1 MYSKLEE
8 LIRNLK
14 PGFFG
19 QIEVGVQNGKP
30 CQVRITETFKL
41 TDNDNSGRMIRGV
54 SDGNSNRNRS

>member
-1 MYSKLEE
+1 MYKKLEE

-41 TDNDNSGRMIRGV
+41 TDDNSSRTIRGA
-54 SDGNSNRNRS
+54 SDGNSNR

>member
-41 TDNDNSGRMIRGV
+41 TDNDNPCRTSRGV
-54 SDGNSNRNRS
+54 NDGSDRTRS

>member
-1 MYSKLEE
+1 MYRKLEE

-14 PGFFG
+14 PGFYG

-41 TDNDNSGRMIRGV
+41 NDDEQSSRTIRGV
-54 SDGNSNRNRS
+54 SDERTSNRS